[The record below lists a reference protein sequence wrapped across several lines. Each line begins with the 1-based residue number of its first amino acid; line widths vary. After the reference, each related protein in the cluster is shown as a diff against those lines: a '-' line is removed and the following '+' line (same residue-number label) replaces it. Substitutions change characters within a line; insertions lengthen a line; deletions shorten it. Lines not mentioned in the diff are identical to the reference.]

1 LNFFFNYLF
10 LAAGLTFF
18 HLSLTNMP
26 DHGSKAG
33 RDKSDGSAGF
43 GYLSAKAFSMSYNKE
58 EISAKFE
65 RGKYL
70 LDRAY
75 YYEAIVIF
83 TELIDVTDPLKDT
96 DEDSLLTWNVS
107 LNNRGVAKCK
117 SAYSSGNKAL
127 FEDGLNDYRTTVNH
141 EKDEVHR
148 ERMTASGN
156 LRFGEKQLEDFDK
169 KNTANFRF
177 EWL

>member
-1 LNFFFNYLF
+1 MN
-10 LAAGLTFF
+10 
-18 HLSLTNMP
+18 
-26 DHGSKAG
+26 
-33 RDKSDGSAGF
+33 
-43 GYLSAKAFSMSYNKE
+43 YNKE
-58 EISAKFE
+58 EISTKFE

-75 YYEAIVIF
+75 YDEAIVIF
-83 TELIDVTDPLKDT
+83 TELIDVTDPLKD
-96 DEDSLLTWNVS
+96 DNEDALLTWNVS

-117 SAYSSGNKAL
+117 SAYNSGNKEL

-141 EKDEVHR
+141 EKDQTHR
-148 ERMTASGN
+148 DRMTASGN